1 MIVIYWLKFPASVVC
16 NIYDVWLLDCEIDYM
31 DSTPAGAGSHSPQGL
46 LRRDNRS
53 HTGSLKAPQVCCED
67 KDKNTII
74 QSQKH
79 NNTKTK
85 RQKRKKNKLKKAITH
100 VLPTGKVS

>member
-1 MIVIYWLKFPASVVC
+1 MHKEIFANQNNDLIVIYWLKFPASVVC

-74 QSQKH
+74 Q
-79 NNTKTK
+79 
-85 RQKRKKNKLKKAITH
+85 R
-100 VLPTGKVS
+100 